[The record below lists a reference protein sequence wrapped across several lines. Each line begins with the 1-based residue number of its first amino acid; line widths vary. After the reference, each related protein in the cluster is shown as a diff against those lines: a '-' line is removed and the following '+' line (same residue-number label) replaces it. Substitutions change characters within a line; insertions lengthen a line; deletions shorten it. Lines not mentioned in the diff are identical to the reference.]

1 MYHLSACNRDLFKR
15 YYCYLLVFPF
25 KTSFKY
31 YEKGFSFHLCIFL
44 KKFSFLRNIRNEC
57 VFRKINLY
65 FLTSWKT
72 AKLFLQKLIT
82 FNIITDSFLVE
93 KFGKFEHVRRYVCKN
108 LLNLDYQES
117 IRFGIFQISYG
128 IFQVS

>member
-44 KKFSFLRNIRNEC
+44 KKVSFLTNIRNEC

-65 FLTSWKT
+65 FLASWKT

-82 FNIITDSFLVE
+82 SSIITDSFLVE

-117 IRFGIFQISYG
+117 IRFGIFQVSYG

>member
-44 KKFSFLRNIRNEC
+44 KKISFLRNIRNEC
-57 VFRKINLY
+57 VFRKINLH

-93 KFGKFEHVRRYVCKN
+93 KFVKLEHVRRYVCKN
-108 LLNLDYQES
+108 LLNLDYLDS
-117 IRFGIFQISYG
+117 IRFRIFQVSYG

>member
-65 FLTSWKT
+65 FLTSWKI

-82 FNIITDSFLVE
+82 FSIITYSFLVE

-117 IRFGIFQISYG
+117 IRFGIFQVSYG

>member
-15 YYCYLLVFPF
+15 YYCYLFVFLF

-44 KKFSFLRNIRNEC
+44 KKVSFLTNIRNEC

-82 FNIITDSFLVE
+82 SNIITDSFLVE
-93 KFGKFEHVRRYVCKN
+93 KFGKFEHVRRYLCKN
-108 LLNLDYQES
+108 LLNLDYQDS
-117 IRFGIFQISYG
+117 IRFRISQVSYG
-128 IFQVS
+128 IS

>member
-44 KKFSFLRNIRNEC
+44 KKISFLRNIRNEC
-57 VFRKINLY
+57 VFRKINLH

-93 KFGKFEHVRRYVCKN
+93 KFVKLEHVRRYVCKN
-108 LLNLDYQES
+108 LLNLDYQDS
-117 IRFGIFQISYG
+117 IRFRIFQVSYG